1 MIKPE
6 LLRIHP
12 VFSSL
17 TQKQLK
23 TVAEISE
30 EETYETGE
38 MVFTEGSLADA
49 LCLLLTGSIDMFF
62 TIDIEQQPKFHKEFT
77 FGTINPA
84 DLFEISALIPPHI
97 LTSSGRATK
106 PCRIVRIDGEILRQL
121 CARDEKLAYKL
132 VYQVSKLAIQRL
144 NNTRVHLAAATFPA

>member
-17 TQKQLK
+17 TQAQLK
-23 TVAEISE
+23 AVAGIST
-30 EETYETGE
+30 EETYESGE
-38 MVFTEGSLADA
+38 IIFKEGSPADA
-49 LCLLLTGSIDMFF
+49 LCLLLTGSIEMFF
-62 TIDIEQQPKFHKEFT
+62 TIDIEQQPKFYKEFT

-97 LTSSGRATK
+97 LTSSGRAVK
-106 PCRIVRIDGEILRQL
+106 PCRIIRIDGESLRQL
-121 CARDEKLAYKL
+121 CAQDQKLAYKL
-132 VYQVSKLAIQRL
+132 VNQVSKLAVQRL
-144 NNTRVHLAAATFPA
+144 NNTRIHLAAATISA